1 VKRDH
6 SDKKNERISRVS
18 YHLVLCHCS
27 EYAKFTGLRVYKFVI
42 HALLVLVGMN
52 SKLDEQI

>member
-18 YHLVLCHCS
+18 YHLVLCHWLKAANLNMKLCS
-27 EYAKFTGLRVYKFVI
+27 RRLFF
-42 HALLVLVGMN
+42 H
-52 SKLDEQI
+52 